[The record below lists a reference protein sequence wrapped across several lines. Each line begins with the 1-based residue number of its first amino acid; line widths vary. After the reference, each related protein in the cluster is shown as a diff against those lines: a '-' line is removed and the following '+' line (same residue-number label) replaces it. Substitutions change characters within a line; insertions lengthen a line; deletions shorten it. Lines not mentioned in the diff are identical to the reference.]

1 MLERFRKAK
10 AKEIADLTKLAD
22 QGKMPSP
29 QTGLRPPFAAG
40 LKTAGPLPVI
50 AEYKRA
56 SPSKGDINLT
66 VAPEAVALAYATAG
80 AGAISVLTEED
91 YFKGSL
97 EFLDRMT
104 GPGLPLL
111 RKDFILHPLQ
121 VAQTAATPASAFL
134 LIARMLEDAMLTAL
148 LREGE
153 RHGLEAV
160 VEVFSVAD
168 LERAQAASASII
180 QVNNRDLDT
189 LKTDFAV
196 ARTLAPKKRPG
207 RLWIAASGIK
217 TRADVETMAAL
228 GFDAVLVGT
237 SIMSEPDPGAALAAL
252 AGQTEKAAS

>member
-189 LKTDFAV
+189 LKTDPAV
-196 ARTLAPKKRPG
+196 SRHLISRKRPHEF
-207 RLWIAASGIK
+207 WITASGI
-217 TRADVETMAAL
+217 DSHVQLVSLLDL
-228 GFDAVLVGT
+228 GFDAALVGT
-237 SIMSEPDPGAALAAL
+237 SLMCGEDPGQGLADL
-252 AGQTEKAAS
+252 LNGGKTHV